1 MILTDVDELRKK
13 FESVENLP
21 SLPTVVQEILEVTND
36 PRSGARD
43 IQGVV
48 ENDQTCSVKLLKLA
62 NSAYYGFSRQ
72 VSSIKEAIVIIGM
85 EGVKNVA
92 MSLGVAE
99 CFLELGKSNKKFLN
113 DLWVHSMGTAT
124 AAQMLAKKAP
134 EVSPSYAYCSGLV
147 HDFGKVILA
156 GEYGEDYFSLFAR
169 AKEENK
175 SLVEI
180 EASAIQVTHQQV
192 AGWVARS
199 WELPDVVIES
209 VEHHHDAF
217 DLNPPLQ
224 HVILTCI
231 ADALTYEANVGNGG
245 NGNPRK
251 ISGADLAKGGVDEKT
266 KDAAVSDI
274 LKNRDRFSAL
284 LQAAE

>member
-1 MILTDVDELRKK
+1 MTDIDELRKK

-43 IQGVV
+43 IQAVV
-48 ENDQTCSVKLLKLA
+48 ENDQACSVKLLKLA

-99 CFLELGKSNKKFLN
+99 CFLKLGKANQQFLN
-113 DLWVHSMGTAT
+113 NLWVHSMGTAT
-124 AAQMLAKKAP
+124 AAQVLAQKSHG
-134 EVSPSYAYCSGLV
+134 VSPSYAYCSGLV

-156 GEYGEDYFSLFAR
+156 GEYGDDYFRLFEQ
-169 AKEENK
+169 AKEEK
-175 SLVEI
+175 KTLAETERTVLR
-180 EASAIQVTHQQV
+180 VTHQRV

-199 WELPDVVIES
+199 WELPDLVVES
-209 VEHHHDAF
+209 VELHHEAF
-217 DLNPPLQ
+217 QLEPPLQ
-224 HVILTCI
+224 HVTLTAI
-231 ADALTYEANVGNGG
+231 ADALTYEAKIGDGG
-245 NGNPRK
+245 NGLPRRVD
-251 ISGADLAKGGVDEKT
+251 GRDLAKGGVDEKA
-266 KDAAVSDI
+266 KEAAVAEI
-274 LKNRDRFSAL
+274 VKNRDRFAAL